1 MTGEPVLTVRNRG
14 LLTATMMLTVILQTL
29 DITIANVAIPE
40 MQGSLSATQD
50 QIAWVLTSYV
60 VTTAIVTPMTGYLS
74 SRFGRRCFF
83 ITIIVGFTLSS
94 MACGAS
100 GTLSEVVLC
109 RVLQGAFG
117 AAMAPLTQA
126 MMLDLYSLE
135 DRARIMGYFGLGV
148 MVGPVLG
155 PSLGSYLT
163 DAFSWRAVFYVNV
176 PFGVLAVLGVLAYMP
191 GGDKQ
196 TRARFDAFGFVLLS
210 IAIAS
215 LQLMLD
221 RGETRDWFSS
231 TEIVAELV
239 LAALCFYLFVVHLLT
254 SPAPFLRPAMFLD
267 RNAGAGL
274 TLILIFGATT
284 LATLALLPPF
294 LARLRGYP
302 TLDIGLILVPR
313 GLGTAVSMIVSGK
326 VVNRVDPRV
335 LVIFGL
341 ACTAASLEGMARFNL
356 DIGAMPV
363 VWTGALQGFG
373 LGLVFMT
380 LNVAT
385 FATLSPD
392 YRTDATALFALL
404 RNIGGSFG
412 IAMVMS
418 FLAGR
423 TQASHALLAEYASPY
438 NRALH
443 APSISAIW
451 NLTTTHGAAALDH
464 EITRQAGLLA
474 FLDDFQLMALVC
486 LLAMPLALLLQPLD
500 SRRRAVA
507 FRS

>member
-1 MTGEPVLTVRNRG
+1 MTGEPVLQVKQRG
-14 LLTATMMLTVILQTL
+14 LLTATLMLTVILQTL

-50 QIAWVLTSYV
+50 QISWVLTSYV
-60 VTTAIVTPMTGYLS
+60 VATAIVTPMTGYLA
-74 SRFGRRCFF
+74 SRFGRRRFL
-83 ITIIVGFTLSS
+83 ITIVIGFTLSS

-109 RVLQGAFG
+109 RILQGAFG

-126 MMLDLYSLE
+126 LMLDLYSMQ

-176 PFGVLAVLGVLAYMP
+176 PFGILAVLGVLAYMP
-191 GGDKQ
+191 GDGKQ
-196 TRARFDAFGFVLLS
+196 ARIKFDAFGFVLLS

-215 LQLMLD
+215 LQMMLD
-221 RGETRDWFSS
+221 RGETQDWFSS
-231 TEIVAELV
+231 TEILAELV
-239 LAALCFYLFVVHLLT
+239 LAGLCFYLFVVHLLT
-254 SPAPFLRPAMFLD
+254 SPKPFLKPAMFLD
-267 RNAGAGL
+267 RNASAGFI
-274 TLILIFGATT
+274 LILVFGATT

-313 GLGTAVSMIVSGK
+313 GLGTTVSMLVSGK
-326 VVNRVDPRV
+326 VVNRVDSRL

-341 ACTAASLEGMARFNL
+341 ACTAASLEGMAGFNL
-356 DIGAMPV
+356 DIGVMPV

-380 LNVAT
+380 LNVVT
-385 FATLSPD
+385 FATLAPD
-392 YRTDATALFALL
+392 HRTDAAALFTLL
-404 RNIGGSFG
+404 RNIGGGFG
-412 IAMVMS
+412 VAMVMS
-418 FLAGR
+418 FLANS
-423 TQASHALLAEYASPY
+423 TQASHARLAEYASPY
-438 NRALH
+438 NRVLQ
-443 APSISAIW
+443 APSVSAFW
-451 NLTTTHGAAALDH
+451 NLTTSQGAATLDH
-464 EITRQAGLLA
+464 EIMRQAGLLA
-474 FLDDFQLMALVC
+474 FLSDFRLMALVC
-486 LLAMPLALLLQPLD
+486 LLAMPLALLLQPMKPV
-500 SRRRAVA
+500 RRTVA
-507 FRS
+507 IRS